1 MDLILFSC
9 KARLQSYFRQKR
21 TQRILLLLL
30 GIAMSVFYS
39 WMFSYLLQKAH
50 EGGINPSVEKVLGYT
65 NLFIL
70 AITIMRSFFPA
81 YIPKTEFI
89 HRIYPIKP
97 MQKFWVELVVELA
110 SPFYFVL
117 VSFLLMLFILSPDY
131 GVGHLLQ
138 SLMVFLTAHI
148 TRRSLQ
154 LLVERRIKWR
164 QSAFIT
170 AAIMA
175 GAFVAL
181 QVREPMYEPITS
193 PLLLIVHLAALG
205 FFTASSYFL
214 EQAAFEPKQKV
225 VSYSQNSRRSLA
237 WRLFKNNKIAKQL
250 ILFGLAF
257 KVLMLAAD
265 AGAYTTKGVHLYD
278 QNISIW
284 MFVGPLVL
292 YTYVFNNVW
301 GFYKTLWLTTER
313 ASGNI
318 IDFLKASLMPLR
330 VPLLLDAG
338 LVVLYVAF
346 FNKEHAVF
354 ILLMYFTSVL
364 VLTPIGIIAS
374 FLSPK
379 VVRGGVMSFGAK
391 TSYLYT
397 FISILLIGLLF
408 LPLLHPLLYL
418 VYPVVIG
425 ITIFAVVA
433 VLKEYPKYKY
443 QLFERL
449 YKTEV

>member
-21 TQRILLLLL
+21 NQRILLLLL
-30 GIAMSVFYS
+30 GIALSVFYS
-39 WMFSYLLQKAH
+39 WMFSFLLQKAH
-50 EGGINPSVEKVLGYT
+50 EGGINPSVEKVLSYA
-65 NLFIL
+65 NLLIL

-97 MQKFWVELVVELA
+97 IQKFWVELVVELA

-117 VSFLLMLFILSPDY
+117 VSFLLTLFILSPDY
-131 GVGHLLQ
+131 GFGHLLQ
-138 SLMVFLTAHI
+138 SLLVFLTAHI
-148 TRRSLQ
+148 TKRSLQ

-164 QSAFIT
+164 QSAFIS
-170 AAIMA
+170 AAVMA
-175 GAFVAL
+175 GAFIAL
-181 QVREPMYEPITS
+181 QVREPMYEPISS
-193 PLLLIVHLAALG
+193 PLLLVVHLAALG
-205 FFTASSYFL
+205 FLTLSSYFL

-225 VSYSQNSRRSLA
+225 VSYSHNARRSLG
-237 WRLFKNNKIAKQL
+237 WRLFKNNKVAKQL

-265 AGAYTTKGVHLYD
+265 ALAYEMKGTHLYE
-278 QNISIW
+278 QNFTIW
-284 MFVGPLVL
+284 VFIGPLVL

-318 IDFLKASLMPLR
+318 MDFLKASLMPLR

-338 LVVLYVAF
+338 LVVLYIAF
-346 FNKEHAVF
+346 FNQEQAVF
-354 ILLMYFTSVL
+354 IVAMYITSVL
-364 VLTPIGIIAS
+364 VLTPIALIAS

-418 VYPVVIG
+418 IYPVVIG
-425 ITIFAVVA
+425 ISLFAVIA

-443 QLFERL
+443 QLFEKL
-449 YKTEV
+449 YKIEV